1 MEILVVGEIKK
12 GNLVIT
18 HRIDGELLGDDRIL
32 VNVTADIY
40 DKFRD
45 SNSTVETTYAM
56 KVDGLFNFIGKLDKD
71 KYARIL

>member
-1 MEILVVGEIKK
+1 ME
-12 GNLVIT
+12 
-18 HRIDGELLGDDRIL
+18 IL

-56 KVDGLFNFIGKLDKD
+56 KVDGFFNFIEKLDKD
-71 KYARIL
+71 KYTRIL